1 MKFRDTNFKR
11 AIKNLIFP
19 MREDIVVLE
28 PHLGLGDGIICL
40 GLVRDLSRR
49 HPEVKFYYACLHRCY
64 QTLAW
69 MFQDLDNVY
78 LFAVE
83 SGREARQFAG
93 FLNCRY
99 MPIGIINVDVK
110 RFDEF
115 FYKQHQIDFDL
126 RWING
131 QVAPGPKSSLL
142 FNQLNPENT
151 PYILV
156 CNRESGM
163 ISYQLNIFNPH
174 NIKIIEVQA
183 LTNNIFDWFKLI
195 IGATEIHS
203 IDTAFVHVIESI
215 FYELNH
221 PPIYYH
227 RVRKTFGEFTR
238 RLPWKVVQY

>member
-1 MKFRDTNFKR
+1 MKLRDTNFKR

-19 MREDIVVLE
+19 KRKDIVVLE
-28 PHLGLGDGIICL
+28 PHLGLGDGVICL
-40 GLVRDLSRR
+40 GLVKELSRR
-49 HPEVKFYYACLHRCY
+49 HPDIKFYYVCLHRCY

-69 MFQDLDNVY
+69 MFQGLDNVY
-78 LFAVE
+78 LFAAE
-83 SGREARQFAG
+83 SGREARQLTG
-93 FLNCRY
+93 FLNSKY
-99 MPIGIINVDVK
+99 LPIGIHNVDIK

-115 FYKQHQIDFDL
+115 FYEQHQIDFNL
-126 RWING
+126 RWVNG
-131 QVAPGPKSSLL
+131 SVPPGPKSSLL
-142 FNQLNPENT
+142 FNQLNPENE

-163 ISYQLNIFNPH
+163 VSYPLNIPNPDDM
-174 NIKIIEVQA
+174 KIIEVQA
-183 LTNNIFDWFKLI
+183 LTNNIFDWNQLI
-195 IGATEIHS
+195 LGAKEIHS

-238 RLPWKVVQY
+238 RLPWRLVEY